1 MAQKKQS
8 ADGYSRL
15 NASLKEGQIGCLY
28 FFHGEEKYLLE
39 SSIAGL
45 RKQLCPDG
53 LDGFNY
59 RRYEGAVFSVD
70 ELEAAVNTLPVFAE
84 RTLVEVFD
92 YDVFSGEDKDRL
104 AELFSDLPE
113 YVCVVFV
120 FDTVPF
126 KPDKRRKQDS
136 EMLGRADAVEFSI
149 QDKSLLIKWITRH
162 FADAGK
168 GVSHA
173 DAEYLAMI
181 TGGYMT
187 ALSSEIEKAAAFA
200 GGDVVTR
207 SDIDAVVTPVIDA
220 VIYKLTDALVGH
232 ENAAALQI
240 LDDLFRMHEA
250 PHKILFSVS
259 LKMRQL
265 LAARVW
271 VESGLGKD
279 SLMDVC
285 GIRYDFQASQLMGIA
300 KKTDL
305 ARCRSAV
312 LACSETAFLL
322 NSSSEP
328 EACLVELVARLAFL
342 GRLEGIC

>member
-1 MAQKKQS
+1 M
-8 ADGYSRL
+8 
-15 NASLKEGQIGCLY
+15 
-28 FFHGEEKYLLE
+28 LE
-39 SSIAGL
+39 SSIAEL
-45 RKQLCPDG
+45 RKKLCPDG

-59 RRYEGAVFSVD
+59 RRYEGGGLSVD
-70 ELEAAVNTLPVFAE
+70 ELDGAVNTLPVFAE

-113 YVCVVFV
+113 YACVVFV
-120 FDTVPF
+120 FDTIPF
-126 KPDKRRKQDS
+126 KPDRRRKQDA
-136 EMLGRADAVEFSI
+136 EILKRADSVEFSV

-168 GVSHA
+168 GVSSA

-187 ALSSEIEKAAAFA
+187 ALHSEIEKAAAFA
-200 GGDVVTR
+200 SGDVVTR
-207 SDIDAVVTPVIDA
+207 ADIDAVVTPVIDA
-220 VIYKLTDALVGH
+220 VIYKLTDALIAR

-240 LDDLFRMHEA
+240 LDDLFMMREA
-250 PHKILFSVS
+250 PHKILFSIS

-271 VESGLGKD
+271 VESGLGMNA
-279 SLMDVC
+279 LMEVC
-285 GIRYDFQASQLMGIA
+285 GIRYDFQASQLMSIA
-300 KKTDL
+300 KKTNL
-305 ARCRSAV
+305 YHCRGAV
-312 LACSETAFLL
+312 LACSETARLL

-328 EACLVELVARLAFL
+328 EACLVELAARLAFL
-342 GRLEGIC
+342 S